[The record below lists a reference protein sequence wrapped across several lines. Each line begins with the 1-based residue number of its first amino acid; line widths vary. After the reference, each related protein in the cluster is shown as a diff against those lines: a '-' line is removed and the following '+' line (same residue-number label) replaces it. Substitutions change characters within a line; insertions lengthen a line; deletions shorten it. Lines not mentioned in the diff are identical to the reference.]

1 MVGRGWWSE
10 DWWAEAIATGLMG
23 IASHSWDHNH
33 EALAN
38 PSFPHVRRGRFTS
51 IDTREAA
58 DYQIAQAAEYLWER
72 APNPAARIF
81 AYPYGPSGRYLV
93 NEYFPTRGAALRID
107 ACVSDDARPWTDK
120 SNRWSLP
127 RYIHGRDWQEP
138 AQLAKLLRRSQ
149 RRFAL

>member
-1 MVGRGWWSE
+1 
-10 DWWAEAIATGLMG
+10 MG

-33 EALAN
+33 EGLSRH
-38 PSFPHVRRGRFTS
+38 PDFPHLRRGVFTN

-58 DYQIAQAAEYLWER
+58 DYQIKRAAEYLWER

-81 AYPYGPSGRYLV
+81 AYPYGPSGSYLV
-93 NEYFPTRGAALRID
+93 KEYFPAHGAALRID
-107 ACVSDDARPWTDK
+107 ACVSDDARPWTEK

-127 RYIHGRDWQEP
+127 RYIHQRDWDDP
-138 AQLAKLLRRSQ
+138 RDLARLLRKSQ